1 MCGKGGAGVDGV
13 VYEIGDVDV
22 VFGKV
27 GGIEVDVSDVE
38 GVKAVGFKDGVSV
51 VGVSEEV
58 APEEAGSSEGASLV
72 VGPGQGRP
80 AMEASRLFSM
90 DIDMILGINMGKTN
104 GCSDAR
110 RPVAKHVSKRSR
122 HDGRQK
128 LKNKR
133 QKS

>member
-13 VYEIGDVDV
+13 VYGVGDVEV
-22 VFGKV
+22 VFGKI
-27 GGIEVDVSDVE
+27 GGMDVDVSDVE
-38 GVKAVGFKDGVSV
+38 GVKAVGFEDGASV

-58 APEEAGSSEGASLV
+58 APEETGSSEGASRV

-90 DIDMILGINMGKTN
+90 DIDMILGINMGTTN

-110 RPVAKHVSKRSR
+110 RPVVKHVSKRSR
-122 HDGRQK
+122 HDGHQK
-128 LKNKR
+128 LKYKR
-133 QKS
+133 QKR